1 MQSGHRMRVTDKNHG
16 LVSLGVMTTRNW
28 WGRKDTLI
36 HSRKKT
42 IVSIARG

>member
-1 MQSGHRMRVTDKNHG
+1 MKSGHRMRVTDKNHG